1 MGSIGLRRMLSSPVM
16 TVYPFCTKADIA
28 VKKRMVV
35 PEFSI
40 LITSSGATRAVL
52 PLTVIWSGRSTILTP
67 KALHPLIVAIVSR
80 DRNVLKSNDS
90 PSASEDTAIA
100 L

>member
-1 MGSIGLRRMLSSPVM
+1 MLSSPVM
-16 TVYPFCTKADIA
+16 IVYPFSTKADIA

-40 LITSSGATRAVL
+40 LITSSGATKAVL
-52 PLTVIWSGRSTILTP
+52 PLTVIWSDRSTILTP

-80 DRNVLKSNDS
+80 DLNVLRSNDS
-90 PSASEDTAIA
+90 PSANEDTAIA

>member
-1 MGSIGLRRMLSSPVM
+1 MLSSPVM
-16 TVYPFCTKADIA
+16 IVYPFSTKADIA
-28 VKKRMVV
+28 VKKRKVV

-40 LITSSGATRAVL
+40 LITSYGATKEVL
-52 PLTVIWSGRSTILTP
+52 PLTVIWSSRSTILTP
-67 KALHPLIVAIVSR
+67 KALQPLIVAIVSR
-80 DRNVLKSNDS
+80 DRSVLRSNDS